1 MVRRMRKILTN
12 QQEPGET
19 AYREDAL
26 QMWRRYVESI
36 WINIVACI
44 NDWMAREC
52 ELAIEKSS
60 GR

>member
-26 QMWRRYVESI
+26 QMWRRHVEPI
-36 WINIVACI
+36 WIDIAVPVETKTMQYFVTI
-44 NDWMAREC
+44 GK
-52 ELAIEKSS
+52 LVYI
-60 GR
+60 